1 MIPVVALIASAVAA
15 IEVLV
20 VVVVAVSVVAKTG
33 AWPDIEASRPGS
45 EQASKQAASQSSKR
59 AGGRRRRQ
67 TIGHR
72 EGKRHTQIHGF
83 SLAYDSPKSARRLL
97 ISPRASTAESA
108 STGDDDDDSN
118 DDDPKRTTSNQSELP
133 ALSVETNGL
142 RLWLVRSAPLKR
154 AQKREIIISSVEA
167 FPGESSAERT
177 DR

>member
-15 IEVLV
+15 IEV

-45 EQASKQAASQSSKR
+45 EQASKQAGSQSSKR

-108 STGDDDDDSN
+108 STGDDDDSN